1 MVLAC
6 SLDDET
12 NAEAEV
18 ADNPDEKNEQLVGA
32 VGGKWDNIRIR
43 TVFAP
48 LYKTWWLHI
57 CLR

>member
-1 MVLAC
+1 MDKDLKTFYVVLAC

-18 ADNPDEKNEQLVGA
+18 ADNPDQNKEQLVGA
-32 VGGKWDNIRIR
+32 VGGRWDNIRIR

-48 LYKTWWLHI
+48 I
-57 CLR
+57 I